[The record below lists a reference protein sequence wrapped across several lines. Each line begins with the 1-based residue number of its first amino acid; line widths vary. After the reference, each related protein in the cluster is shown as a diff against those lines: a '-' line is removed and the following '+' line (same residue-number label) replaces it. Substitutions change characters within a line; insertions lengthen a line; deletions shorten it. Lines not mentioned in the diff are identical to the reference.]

1 MDIFTSIGATITAF
15 NAMLR
20 QISLSGIFKDA
31 QLFISLLLTISI
43 IWKGYLVLA
52 GKNSD
57 PIRDLIFDLGKKS
70 FILVF
75 VMNYGGY
82 LQYATDAVQGFH
94 EWAMTI
100 KEDSGGSNTY
110 VNMYKTMDGIA
121 DNFLTSLRDGYIKAI
136 DGWLNIGD
144 KIIAFL
150 MALVMIVSFI
160 SVCLSLFFTIIATQ
174 ITNIF
179 LVVSLPLA
187 LFCLMWQPTKQV
199 FTQWLNLF
207 ISNIFILLFLTA
219 LMKFFGEWMGSI
231 FNLGDY
237 FGNNTSFLQML
248 IEIPLIS
255 AALVQII
262 NVIKELARN
271 LAQVTLDTAVNGS
284 VFMGAM
290 GAASGMIGKAMQG
303 KVSQAGNAMQK
314 GAESIVGGAGK
325 GKAMEKAG
333 GFAGKA
339 VQKGKQLLSSMRN
352 K

>member
-1 MDIFTSIGATITAF
+1 MDIFTSIGVTITAF

-31 QLFISLLLTISI
+31 QLFISLLLIISI
-43 IWKGYLVLA
+43 MWKGYLVLA
-52 GKNSD
+52 GKNND
-57 PIRDLIFDLGKKS
+57 PIRDLIFDLGKKI
-70 FILVF
+70 FILSF
-75 VMNYGGY
+75 VLNANGY
-82 LQYATDAVQGFH
+82 LNYATDAVQGFH

-100 KEDSGGSNTY
+100 KTDSDGSNTY
-110 VNMYKTMDGIA
+110 TNMYKTMDGIA
-121 DNFLTSLRDGYIKAI
+121 NSFLESLRDGYIKAT

-207 ISNIFILLFLTA
+207 ISNIFILLFITA

-255 AALVQII
+255 ATLVQII

-284 VFMGAM
+284 GFMGAM

-303 KVSQAGNAMQK
+303 KVSQAGSAMQK
-314 GAESIVGGAGK
+314 GAESVVGGAGK
-325 GKAMEKAG
+325 AKAG

>member
-1 MDIFTSIGATITAF
+1 MDIFTSIGVTITAF

-20 QISLSGIFKDA
+20 QISLSGAFKDA

-43 IWKGYLVLA
+43 MWKGYLVLA
-52 GKNSD
+52 GKNGD
-57 PIRDLIFDLGKKS
+57 PIRDLIFDLGKKI
-70 FILVF
+70 FILSF
-75 VMNYGGY
+75 VVNANGY
-82 LQYATDAVQGFH
+82 LNYATDAVRGFH

-100 KEDSGGSNTY
+100 NIGSNGSNTY
-110 VNMYKTMDGIA
+110 VDMYKTMDGIA
-121 DNFLTSLRDGYIKAI
+121 NSFLESLRDGYIKAT
-136 DGWLNIGD
+136 DGWFNIGD
-144 KIIAFL
+144 KVVAFL
-150 MALVMIVSFI
+150 MAGVMIVSFI

-174 ITNIF
+174 VTNIF
-179 LVVSLPLA
+179 LAVSLPLA

-207 ISNIFILLFLTA
+207 ISNIFVLLFLTA
-219 LMKFFGEWMGSI
+219 FMKFFGEWMGSI

-255 AALVQII
+255 AALVQIV

-284 VFMGAM
+284 GFMGAM
-290 GAASGMIGKAMQG
+290 GASSGMAGRAMRGIIGG
-303 KVSQAGNAMQK
+303 KEGKTEKPKTDEESS
-314 GAESIVGGAGK
+314 GAAGK
-325 GKAMEKAG
+325 KNGLS

-339 VQKGKQLLSSMRN
+339 IEKGKQLLSNMRN